1 MKKEENIY
9 DENSIIMSKD
19 GYEHYMLKEINEEP
33 DIFRNILDK
42 YIINDKIV
50 DIYDISKYE
59 NIEIVACGLEL
70 MQD

>member
-1 MKKEENIY
+1 
-9 DENSIIMSKD
+9 MSKD

-59 NIEIVACGLEL
+59 NIEIVACGSATHAGLIGKYYFY
-70 MQD
+70 